1 MQALGTRR
9 ALSKRRGQSQLNLF
23 DYDSYF
29 LPQKSPIFPPSLII
43 LVIIKAIYH
52 SPRPEPDDS
61 SVRYGKS
68 TIQGSDW
75 RT

>member
-23 DYDSYF
+23 DYDSF
-29 LPQKSPIFPPSLII
+29 FAPEVPNFSSLII

-52 SPRPEPDDS
+52 
-61 SVRYGKS
+61 
-68 TIQGSDW
+68 
-75 RT
+75 

>member
-29 LPQKSPIFPPSLII
+29 FAPEVPNFPSLSN
-43 LVIIKAIYH
+43 YSGH
-52 SPRPEPDDS
+52 
-61 SVRYGKS
+61 Y
-68 TIQGSDW
+68 
-75 RT
+75 